1 MILARRV
8 AVAVAALVG
17 LFVAVLGLWL
27 AFVLGP
33 SGTASYTARA
43 TGPVVIGADILG
55 GVDVPVTVRAH
66 RDDGATDP
74 DAIFVGEARPGE
86 VSDVVGGSRVLTVS
100 EARFPARVLDFR
112 ATGSGTLADPSAL
125 DVWRATGQGALRVK
139 DAGSNAV
146 LVAPTGNDPVTV
158 VVTRQHSTWFIEA
171 VVAVVVGATV
181 AGAAVWW
188 LVQQLGHLVPLGLP
202 GSRRRRPANLSPSS
216 PAPPAQHDPAISDG
230 DVTPGQSDGSSR
242 WTSTTPSSPPRSQH
256 ADASSDPAPTST
268 PEPRT

>member
-1 MILARRV
+1 MTLARRV

-17 LFVAVLGLWL
+17 LTGLVIAVLGLWL

-100 EARFPARVLDFR
+100 QARFPARVLDLR
-112 ATGSGTLADPSAL
+112 PTGSGTLADPSAL

-202 GSRRRRPANLSPSS
+202 GSRRRRPADLSPSS
-216 PAPPAQHDPAISDG
+216 PAEHDQAISDG
-230 DVTPGQSDGSSR
+230 DVTPGQSHGSSR
-242 WTSTTPSSPPRSQH
+242 RTSTTPSSPPRSQH